1 MKERGSLVATINFF
15 LAGLLVLAAA
25 GWSLVQKGCNAYSQR
40 EANAF
45 FEKIEEREVRYR
57 NVNNRY
63 LPFTF
68 EESAKAFKELKIDSK
83 VARYFSYSAVET
95 GDRVLRITAQ
105 AKPEMLRKWYLY
117 TPKTEA
123 NLVYEKKEGQKG
135 KRVR

>member
-15 LAGLLVLAAA
+15 LAGLLILAAA
-25 GWSLVQKGCNAYSQR
+25 GWSIVQKGCNAYFQR

-45 FEKIEEREVRYR
+45 FEKIEERQVRYR

-68 EESAKAFKELKIDSK
+68 EENAKAFKELKIDPK
-83 VARYFSYSAVET
+83 DAHYYDYSATET
-95 GDRVLRITAQ
+95 GDRVLRIAAQ
-105 AKPEMLRKWYLY
+105 AKPEMLRKWYLHN
-117 TPKTEA
+117 PGTEVS
-123 NLVYEKKEGQKG
+123 LVYEKREGQKG